1 MDLRLH
7 HVVPESVCSLGLLTV
22 LVSQDLLLVVKT
34 HAYVRVI
41 VFLVLSHFLEEMLE
55 LYF

>member
-7 HVVPESVCSLGLLTV
+7 HVVPEGVSSLGLLTV

-34 HAYVRVI
+34 HAYVCVI

>member
-7 HVVPESVCSLGLLTV
+7 HVVPEGESSLSLLTV
-22 LVSQDLLLVVKT
+22 LVSQDLPLVVKT

-41 VFLVLSHFLEEMLE
+41 VFLILSHFLEEMLE